1 MKIKIATFLLA
12 AVALAGC
19 ESSPS
24 VNTVQNAPTIGQ
36 RNVIHDQRIITD
48 RSFSR
53 RVPVVAVNTSMTPG
67 DLLKV
72 QVELFNRTGSIQ
84 RFNYSFE
91 WFDLNGMQVDN
102 SLSVALVPE
111 QINAGESK
119 FISAVAPS
127 SVCRDFRLK
136 LLQSQSQDP
145 DQDQ

>member
-1 MKIKIATFLLA
+1 MKTKIATLLLA
-12 AVALAGC
+12 AGALAGC
-19 ESSPS
+19 VSSPS
-24 VNTVQNAPTIGQ
+24 VNTVQNAQTTGQ
-36 RNVIHDQRIITD
+36 RNFIQDRRIITD
-48 RSFSR
+48 RPFSR
-53 RVPVVAVNTSMTPG
+53 RVAVLALNTSMTPG

-102 SLSVALVPE
+102 SLAVALVPD

-127 SVCRDFRLK
+127 SACRDFHLK
-136 LLQSQSQDP
+136 LLQAQAQ

>member
-1 MKIKIATFLLA
+1 MKTKFATLLLA

-24 VNTVQNAPTIGQ
+24 VNTVQNAQ
-36 RNVIHDQRIITD
+36 RAGKPNFIQDQRIITD

-53 RVPVVAVNTSMTPG
+53 RLPVVAVNTSVTPG

-72 QVELFNRTGSIQ
+72 QVELFNATGSIQ

-91 WFDLNGMQVDN
+91 WFDVNGMQVNN
-102 SLSVALVPE
+102 SLSVALVPD
-111 QINAGESK
+111 QMNPGESK

-127 SVCRDFRLK
+127 LACRDFRLK
-136 LLQSQSQDP
+136 LIQAQDP
-145 DQDQ
+145 YGQ

>member
-1 MKIKIATFLLA
+1 MKINLAIFLLA

-19 ESSPS
+19 ESSSP
-24 VNTVQNAPTIGQ
+24 VNTVQNAQATGQ
-36 RNVIHDQRIITD
+36 HNLIQDRRILAD
-48 RSFSR
+48 RSFRR
-53 RVPVVAVNTSMTPG
+53 RVPVVAVNTFMTPG

-91 WFDLNGMQVDN
+91 WFDLNGIQIDN
-102 SLSVALVPE
+102 SLEVALIPD
-111 QINAGESK
+111 QINARESK

-127 SVCRDFRLK
+127 PVCKDFRLK
-136 LLQSQSQDP
+136 LFQAQAP